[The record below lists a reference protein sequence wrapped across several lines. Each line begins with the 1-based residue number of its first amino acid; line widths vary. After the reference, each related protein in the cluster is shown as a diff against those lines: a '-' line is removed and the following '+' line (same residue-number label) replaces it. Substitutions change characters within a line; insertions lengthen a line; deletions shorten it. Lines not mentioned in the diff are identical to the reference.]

1 MVAAVKLL
9 VLNPSKFKLWKM
21 RIKQYFLMTDYALWE
36 VIVNG
41 DSPPPKRS
49 VDGVE
54 QTYPPIIA
62 EENLARK
69 NELKS
74 RGTLL
79 MALPNEHQLK
89 INSYKNAKHLME
101 AIEKRRLE
109 GRLVPMAL
117 RPLGLTKQKW
127 NPITVIKGVTLQGN
141 AELQGRTGTEN
152 LTPSLSFMR
161 PFGCPVTILNT
172 LDHLGKFDGKAD
184 DGFFVGYSVNRKAF
198 RVFNSQT
205 RIVEETFHITF
216 LKNKPNITVSGPTW
230 LFDMDTL
237 TKSMDS
243 KPVITVNQSN
253 GSTGKEEKKDA
264 KDPGNE
270 DNEAPITEEPRVNQ
284 EKDSVNSTNRV
295 NAASNEVNAVGR
307 KSSIELPDDPNMPE
321 LEDISIFKDSNED
334 VGAKVDMNNMDT
346 NIYVS
351 PIPTTKIHKD
361 HPVEQINRG
370 IHSAPQNRRMT
381 KSVTDHEP
389 KKVIQ
394 ALTDPSWIETIKD
407 ELLQF
412 KLQQVW
418 TLVDLPYGKRAIG
431 TKWIYINKKDER
443 GIVVRNKGRLVAYVY
458 SQKDGID
465 YDEVFALVDR
475 IKAIRMFLAFD
486 SFKDFVVY

>member
-1 MVAAVKLL
+1 
-9 VLNPSKFKLWKM
+9 
-21 RIKQYFLMTDYALWE
+21 
-36 VIVNG
+36 
-41 DSPPPKRS
+41 
-49 VDGVE
+49 
-54 QTYPPIIA
+54 
-62 EENLARK
+62 
-69 NELKS
+69 
-74 RGTLL
+74 
-79 MALPNEHQLK
+79 
-89 INSYKNAKHLME
+89 
-101 AIEKRRLE
+101 
-109 GRLVPMAL
+109 
-117 RPLGLTKQKW
+117 
-127 NPITVIKGVTLQGN
+127 
-141 AELQGRTGTEN
+141 
-152 LTPSLSFMR
+152 MR
-161 PFGCPVTILNT
+161 PFRCPVTILST
-172 LDHLGKFDGKAD
+172 LDHLGKFDRKAD
-184 DGFFVGYSVNRKAF
+184 EGFFIGYSVNRKAF

-253 GSTGKEEKKDA
+253 GST
-264 KDPGNE
+264 
-270 DNEAPITEEPRVNQ
+270 EEPRVNQ

-307 KSSIELPDDPNMPE
+307 KSSIKLPDDPNMPE
-321 LEDISIFKDSNED
+321 LEDISIFKDSKKD
-334 VGAKVDMNNMDT
+334 VGTKADMTNMDT

-361 HPVEQINRG
+361 HLVEQINRG

-443 GIVVRNKGRLVAYVY
+443 GIVVRNKARLVAYVY
-458 SQKDGID
+458 TQEEGID
-465 YDEVFALVDR
+465 YDEMDVKSAFLYGKIEEEVYVCQPSGFEDLKFTDRVFKVAKALFTKKEMCTEFEKMMHKKFQMSSDGYV
-475 IKAIRMFLAFD
+475 ISTNTQEMEE
-486 SFKDFVVY
+486 